1 MVRYPKDVHIG
12 KLIGQQIA
20 LKGISYAEFARQ
32 LNCDRTTVYSI
43 IRSKSIDID
52 RLIRIS
58 KILDYDFIAKI
69 YISNDG
75 INNEPHC
82 LEITLPHDKLV
93 SIKDKIIDDITI
105 VITFKDKKAGGC

>member
-1 MVRYPKDVHIG
+1 MVRYPKDIHIG

-58 KILDYDFIAKI
+58 KILDYDFIAKA
-69 YISNDG
+69 YIPKDDMNS
-75 INNEPHC
+75 EQQC
-82 LEITLPHDKLV
+82 LEIALPYDKLV
-93 SIKDKIIDDITI
+93 SIQDKIIDDITI
-105 VITFKDKKAGGC
+105 VITFKDKKCGE